1 LTAAFFL
8 FKFLGTK
15 IVDSFRKSRITGSAE
30 IVAAA
35 TAGAEVG
42 FGGTE
47 VDVGAA
53 DIDVWVVGG
62 RGGRPVTPGPDG
74 ADIGGL
80 GGKTPGGG
88 LNGCEGGPAG
98 GGR

>member
-1 LTAAFFL
+1 M
-8 FKFLGTK
+8 
-15 IVDSFRKSRITGSAE
+15 DSFRKSRITGSAE

-35 TAGAEVG
+35 TAGAEIG
-42 FGGTE
+42 LAGIG

-53 DIDVWVVGG
+53 EIDVWVVGG
-62 RGGRPVTPGPDG
+62 RGGRPVIPGPAG
-74 ADIGGL
+74 VEIGGL

-88 LNGCEGGPAG
+88 LNGCDGAAG

>member
-1 LTAAFFL
+1 M
-8 FKFLGTK
+8 
-15 IVDSFRKSRITGSAE
+15 RKSRITGSAE

-35 TAGAEVG
+35 TAGAEIG
-42 FGGTE
+42 FGGTD

-53 DIDVWVVGG
+53 DIDVSVVGG
-62 RGGRPVTPGPDG
+62 RGGSPVRPGPDG
-74 ADIGGL
+74 VDIGGL

-88 LNGCEGGPAG
+88 LNGCEDAAG

>member
-1 LTAAFFL
+1 LTVAFFL
-8 FKFLGTK
+8 FRFLGTN

-35 TAGAEVG
+35 TAGAEIG
-42 FGGTE
+42 LGGIE
-47 VDVGAA
+47 VVVGAA
-53 DIDVWVVGG
+53 EIDVWVVGG
-62 RGGRPVTPGPDG
+62 RGGRPVIPGPDG
-74 ADIGGL
+74 VDIGGR

-88 LNGCEGGPAG
+88 LNGCEATAG

>member
-1 LTAAFFL
+1 LRL
-8 FKFLGTK
+8 RFLGTN
-15 IVDSFRKSRITGSAE
+15 IVDSLRRSRITGSAE

-35 TAGAEVG
+35 TAGAEIG
-42 FGGTE
+42 FGGIA
-47 VDVGAA
+47 VVVGAA
-53 DIDVWVVGG
+53 DIDVRAVGG
-62 RGGRPVTPGPDG
+62 RGGSPFILGPDG

-88 LNGCEGGPAG
+88 LNGCEVVAG

>member
-1 LTAAFFL
+1 MTAAFFRL
-8 FKFLGTK
+8 RLRGTNT
-15 IVDSFRKSRITGSAE
+15 VDSFRKSRITGSAD

-35 TAGAEVG
+35 TAGL
-42 FGGTE
+42 GGIGA
-47 VDVGAA
+47 DVGAA
-53 DIDVWVVGG
+53 DIDVWDVGG
-62 RGGRPVTPGPDG
+62 RGGRPVIPGPVGVD
-74 ADIGGL
+74 DGGL